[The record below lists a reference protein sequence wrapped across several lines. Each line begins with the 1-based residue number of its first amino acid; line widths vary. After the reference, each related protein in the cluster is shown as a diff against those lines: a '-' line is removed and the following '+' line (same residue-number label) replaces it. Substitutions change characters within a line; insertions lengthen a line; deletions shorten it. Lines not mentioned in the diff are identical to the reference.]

1 MFNCEERGGN
11 ESYPFLFYKIIHN
24 KFGCKLSFA
33 YLCTMENGEKIM
45 ENLTQQLTM
54 IDSRVGEIK
63 GEIATLDF
71 QMEIS
76 KIDARLYRMKRKTLM
91 YELSLI
97 DKKVGEINTDFQIN
111 EMFRELGFTLS
122 NKNEI

>member
-1 MFNCEERGGN
+1 MEKTEKNME
-11 ESYPFLFYKIIHN
+11 
-24 KFGCKLSFA
+24 KL
-33 YLCTMENGEKIM
+33 TK
-45 ENLTQQLTM
+45 QLVM
-54 IDSRVGEIK
+54 IDSRVGDIK

-97 DKKVGEINTDFQIN
+97 DKKVGDINTDYQLN
-111 EMFRELGFTLS
+111 EMFRELGVTLS
-122 NKNEI
+122 K

>member
-1 MFNCEERGGN
+1 MEKTEKNME
-11 ESYPFLFYKIIHN
+11 
-24 KFGCKLSFA
+24 KL
-33 YLCTMENGEKIM
+33 TK
-45 ENLTQQLTM
+45 QLVM
-54 IDSRVGEIK
+54 IDSRVGDIK

-97 DKKVGEINTDFQIN
+97 DKKVGDINTDYQLN
-111 EMFRELGFTLS
+111 EMFKELGITLP
-122 NKNEI
+122 K

>member
-1 MFNCEERGGN
+1 
-11 ESYPFLFYKIIHN
+11 
-24 KFGCKLSFA
+24 
-33 YLCTMENGEKIM
+33 MENVDRNMG
-45 ENLTQQLTM
+45 NFTQQLSM

-97 DKKVGEINTDFQIN
+97 DKKVGEINTDYQLN
-111 EMFRELGFTLS
+111 EMLKELGITLS
-122 NKNEI
+122 NNN

>member
-1 MFNCEERGGN
+1 
-11 ESYPFLFYKIIHN
+11 
-24 KFGCKLSFA
+24 
-33 YLCTMENGEKIM
+33 MENVDRNMG
-45 ENLTQQLTM
+45 NFTQQLSM

-97 DKKVGEINTDFQIN
+97 DKKVGEINTDYQLN
-111 EMFRELGFTLS
+111 EMLKGLGITLS
-122 NKNEI
+122 NNN

>member
-1 MFNCEERGGN
+1 
-11 ESYPFLFYKIIHN
+11 
-24 KFGCKLSFA
+24 
-33 YLCTMENGEKIM
+33 MEKTEKNM
-45 ENLTQQLTM
+45 EKLTQQLTM

-97 DKKVGEINTDFQIN
+97 DKKVGDISTDYQLN
-111 EMFRELGFTLS
+111 EMFKELGITLS
-122 NKNEI
+122 NNNTI

>member
-1 MFNCEERGGN
+1 
-11 ESYPFLFYKIIHN
+11 
-24 KFGCKLSFA
+24 
-33 YLCTMENGEKIM
+33 
-45 ENLTQQLTM
+45 M

-97 DKKVGEINTDFQIN
+97 DKKVGDISTDYQLN
-111 EMFRELGFTLS
+111 EMFKELGITLS
-122 NKNEI
+122 NNNTI

>member
-1 MFNCEERGGN
+1 
-11 ESYPFLFYKIIHN
+11 
-24 KFGCKLSFA
+24 
-33 YLCTMENGEKIM
+33 MENTEKIM
-45 ENLTQQLTM
+45 ENLTQQLSM

-71 QMEIS
+71 QMEIG

-97 DKKVGEINTDFQIN
+97 DKKVGDINADYQIN
-111 EMFRELGFTLS
+111 EMFRELGITLS
-122 NKNEI
+122 NNNTI

>member
-1 MFNCEERGGN
+1 MKNVDRNIGN
-11 ESYPFLFYKIIHN
+11 F
-24 KFGCKLSFA
+24 
-33 YLCTMENGEKIM
+33 
-45 ENLTQQLTM
+45 TQQLSM

-71 QMEIS
+71 QMEIN

-97 DKKVGEINTDFQIN
+97 DKKVGEINTDYQLN
-111 EMFRELGFTLS
+111 EMLKGLGITLS
-122 NKNEI
+122 NNN

>member
-1 MFNCEERGGN
+1 MKNVDRNMGN
-11 ESYPFLFYKIIHN
+11 F
-24 KFGCKLSFA
+24 
-33 YLCTMENGEKIM
+33 
-45 ENLTQQLTM
+45 TQQLSM

-71 QMEIS
+71 QMEIN

-97 DKKVGEINTDFQIN
+97 DKKVGEINTDYQLN
-111 EMFRELGFTLS
+111 EMLKGLGITLS
-122 NKNEI
+122 NNN

>member
-1 MFNCEERGGN
+1 MKNVDRNMGN
-11 ESYPFLFYKIIHN
+11 F
-24 KFGCKLSFA
+24 
-33 YLCTMENGEKIM
+33 
-45 ENLTQQLTM
+45 TQQLSM

-97 DKKVGEINTDFQIN
+97 DKKVGEINTDYQLN
-111 EMFRELGFTLS
+111 EMLKGLGITLS
-122 NKNEI
+122 NNN